1 LYSFVSFMNKNLS
14 LQLNIAVTYVAG
26 WAEMTSPNVWQANSI
41 TVSPDQKVNKA
52 EELTYLSMYLVLT
65 PKNQTLLKIIISKIF
80 YCQIMSLV
88 DKIGTFYSE

>member
-1 LYSFVSFMNKNLS
+1 MNKNLS

>member
-1 LYSFVSFMNKNLS
+1 MNKNLS

-52 EELTYLSMYLVLT
+52 EELTYLSMCLVLT
-65 PKNQTLLKIIISKIF
+65 PKNHRFLKIIIF